1 MPKNGGMDDLATAA
15 DPVLVVAIGRFRR
28 DALAEVYRR
37 HGAAVHAVAR
47 RVTGTPSRADDVTQE
62 VFVDLWQ
69 RPERFDAGR
78 GTLRTWL
85 LTAAHSRAVDLVR
98 ADVARARR
106 EERVA
111 HDTARSGYDVDHFAW
126 DLAMA
131 DRLRAALD
139 ALPEGERR
147 AIELAY
153 FEGLTYRQVAS
164 ELDAP
169 EGTVKSRIRSGLKRL
184 RTALNRLG
192 VEAR

>member
-1 MPKNGGMDDLATAA
+1 MDDLATTA

-37 HGAAVHAVAR
+37 HGGAVHAVAR
-47 RVTGTPSRADDVTQE
+47 RVTGTPSLADDVTQE
-62 VFVDLWQ
+62 VFVDLWK

-106 EERVA
+106 EERA
-111 HDTARSGYDVDHFAW
+111 ARDTAVSGYDLNHFAW

-139 ALPEGERR
+139 ALPEAERR
-147 AIELAY
+147 AIEMAY

-164 ELDAP
+164 ELGAP
-169 EGTVKSRIRSGLKRL
+169 EGTVKSRIRSGLRRL

-192 VEAR
+192 VEVR